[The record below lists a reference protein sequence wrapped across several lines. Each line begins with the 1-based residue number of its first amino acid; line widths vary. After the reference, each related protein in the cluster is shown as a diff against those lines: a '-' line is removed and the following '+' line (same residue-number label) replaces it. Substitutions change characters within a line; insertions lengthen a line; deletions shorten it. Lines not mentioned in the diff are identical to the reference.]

1 MGAPVFLASSPE
13 SLSLISMDAFDLA
26 LKVGT
31 GAQAPDIQLLAKPI
45 LVGARGCA
53 GRRHPLEGLPVEE
66 GWDKEG
72 QEEQY
77 TVEDGLEHS
86 PQLKPWGEPVGLG
99 ENEYRRQSS
108 QGYQGQRSEAN
119 RTAALTSCAEG

>member
-1 MGAPVFLASSPE
+1 
-13 SLSLISMDAFDLA
+13 MDAFDLA

-86 PQLKPWGEPVGLG
+86 PQLKPWGEPGGSPRKGTRVKEVKPTAQLP
-99 ENEYRRQSS
+99 S
-108 QGYQGQRSEAN
+108 QVVRKDNARGWVFELWLW
-119 RTAALTSCAEG
+119 TASFEDGT

>member
-31 GAQAPDIQLLAKPI
+31 GAQAPDIQLLAKQI

-99 ENEYRRQSS
+99 ENEYR
-108 QGYQGQRSEAN
+108 EAVLA
-119 RTAALTSCAEG
+119 RVPGSKK